1 MPPHAGAARSM
12 LGVERRL
19 AVRTWTDGWV
29 LASGRARFGEMG
41 ASGLSPVNLNALLAA
56 VEAAPPV
63 AAVDVLAGELAEAIG
78 AREVS
83 FLIADFSGRSLIRLG
98 HSGGQGRL
106 QGKETAERVPLAGT
120 PHGRAL
126 ASQAVEM
133 VVEDGDG
140 GVRLFAPVTSR
151 GEAVG
156 VLELGLEDF
165 PAEQTVADVALAAHF
180 LAYVVIANRRYT
192 DLFEWGQRSVPL
204 SLAAEIQH
212 RLLPGAFTCEAG
224 QFTLAAWLQPAGE
237 IGGDTFDFSLER
249 DALHVSMTDAMG
261 HTMEAALLATVL
273 VGALRNARRRGVEL
287 AEQARLANDALAEQA
302 GEDQFVTGLLVRI
315 DLASAT
321 AGIVNAGHPPP
332 LRLRAG
338 QVEQIHLEADRPFGL
353 QRGGGYRVQALELEV
368 GDRLM
373 FVTDGMLERDAERM
387 NINAILTASMNM
399 HAREAVQHLTQ
410 AVLEASGGQLRDDAT
425 ALCLDWHGGPP
436 RDRDASSGADR
447 EVRVSRRRGQAFAA
461 AGADPGRPLLPGTV
475 DR

>member
-1 MPPHAGAARSM
+1 MGQ
-12 LGVERRL
+12 
-19 AVRTWTDGWV
+19 
-29 LASGRARFGEMG
+29 SGR
-41 ASGLSPVNLNALLAA
+41 SPVNLNALLAA

-140 GVRLFAPVTSR
+140 GARLFAPVTSR

-204 SLAAEIQH
+204 SLAAEVA
-212 RLLPGAFTCEAG
+212 R
-224 QFTLAAWLQPAGE
+224 
-237 IGGDTFDFSLER
+237 
-249 DALHVSMTDAMG
+249 
-261 HTMEAALLATVL
+261 VL
-273 VGALRNARRRGVEL
+273 VGALRNAGGGGVEL
-287 AEQARLANDALAEQA
+287 AEQARLANDALVEQA

-315 DLASAT
+315 GLASAT

-387 NINAILTASMNM
+387 NITAILTASMNM

-425 ALCLDWHGGPP
+425 ALCLDCHGGPH
-436 RDRDASSGADR
+436 RDRDATSGADR
-447 EVRVSRRRGQAFAA
+447 VVRVYRRRGRAFAA
-461 AGADPGRPLLPGTV
+461 AGADPDRPLLPGTV
-475 DR
+475 ER

>member
-1 MPPHAGAARSM
+1 MVEARQSP
-12 LGVERRL
+12 
-19 AVRTWTDGWV
+19 
-29 LASGRARFGEMG
+29 
-41 ASGLSPVNLNALLAA
+41 LSLNSLLVA

-63 AAVDVLAGELAEAIG
+63 AAVDVLAAALAEAIG

-98 HSGGQGRL
+98 HSGGTGALRL
-106 QGKETAERVPLAGT
+106 HGKETAERVPLAGT

-126 ASQAVEM
+126 AAQAVE
-133 VVEDGDG
+133 VLAENHGA
-140 GVRLFAPVTSR
+140 RLFAPVTSR

-165 PAEQTVADVALAAHF
+165 PLEQTVADVALAAHF

-237 IGGDTFDFSLER
+237 VGGDTFDFSLDR
-249 DALHVSMTDAMG
+249 DTLHVSMTDAMG
-261 HTMEAALLATVL
+261 HTMDAALLATVL
-273 VGALRNARRRGVEL
+273 VGGLRNARRRGVEL
-287 AEQARLANDALAEQA
+287 AEQVRLANDALAEQA
-302 GEDQFVTGLLVRI
+302 DEGQFVTGLVVRI
-315 DLASAT
+315 DLASQT
-321 AGIVNAGHPPP
+321 AGIVNAGHPLP

-338 QVEQIHLEADRPFGL
+338 QVEQVRLEADRPFGL
-353 QRGGGYRVQALELEV
+353 QAGPGHRVQALPLEA

-373 FVTDGMLERDAERM
+373 FVTDGMLERAAARM
-387 NINAILTASMNM
+387 DIGAVLTASTTM
-399 HAREAVQHLTQ
+399 HAREAVQHLTE
-410 AVLEASGGQLRDDAT
+410 AALEASGGELRDDAT

-436 RDRDASSGADR
+436 RDRAGASEA
-447 EVRVSRRRGQAFAA
+447 RRGAQ
-461 AGADPGRPLLPGTV
+461 PQR
-475 DR
+475 

>member
-1 MPPHAGAARSM
+1 VGQSRQ
-12 LGVERRL
+12 
-19 AVRTWTDGWV
+19 
-29 LASGRARFGEMG
+29 
-41 ASGLSPVNLNALLAA
+41 SPLNLNSLLAA

-63 AAVDVLAGELAEAIG
+63 AAVDVLAATLAEAIG

-98 HSGGQGRL
+98 HSGGTGALRL
-106 QGKETAERVPLAGT
+106 QGRETAERVPLAGT

-126 ASQAVEM
+126 AAQAVEV
-133 VVEDGDG
+133 VVEDGG
-140 GVRLFAPVTSR
+140 ARLFAPVTSR

-156 VLELGLEDF
+156 VLELGLEES
-165 PAEQTVADVALAAHF
+165 PVEQTVADVALAAHF

-249 DALHVSMTDAMG
+249 DTLHVSMTDAMG
-261 HTMEAALLATVL
+261 HTMDAALLATVL
-273 VGALRNARRRGVEL
+273 VGALRNARRRGVEQ

-302 GEDQFVTGLLVRI
+302 SEGQFVTGLLVRI

-321 AGIVNAGHPPP
+321 AGIINAGHPPP

-338 QVEQIHLEADRPFGL
+338 QVEPVPLKADPPFGL
-353 QRGGGYRVQALELEV
+353 QPGRGYRVQALPLEV

-373 FVTDGMLERDAERM
+373 FLTDGMLERDAAGM
-387 NINAILTASMNM
+387 DIDAILTAGIDM

-410 AVLEASGGQLRDDAT
+410 AVLQASGGQLRDDAT

-436 RDRDASSGADR
+436 RDRDATSGANREGRADR
-447 EVRVSRRRGQAFAA
+447 GAAAARSPQPAFETTTQ
-461 AGADPGRPLLPGTV
+461 AGADPGGALAGR
-475 DR
+475 

>member
-1 MPPHAGAARSM
+1 MG
-12 LGVERRL
+12 E
-19 AVRTWTDGWV
+19 
-29 LASGRARFGEMG
+29 GRP
-41 ASGLSPVNLNALLAA
+41 SPLNLNSLLAA

-63 AAVDVLAGELAEAIG
+63 AAVDVLAGALAEAID

-98 HSGGQGRL
+98 HSGGTGALRL
-106 QGKETAERVPLAGT
+106 QGKETAERVPLLGT

-126 ASQAVEM
+126 AAQAVEV
-133 VVEDGDG
+133 VVEDGG
-140 GVRLFAPVTSR
+140 ARLFAPVTSR

-156 VLELGLEDF
+156 VLELGLQDF
-165 PAEQTVADVALAAHF
+165 PLDQTVADVALAAHF

-237 IGGDTFDFSLER
+237 VGGDTFDFSLER
-249 DALHVSMTDAMG
+249 DTLHVSLTDAMG
-261 HTMEAALLATVL
+261 HTMDAALLATVL

-287 AEQARLANDALAEQA
+287 AKQARLANDALAEQA
-302 GEDQFVTGLLVRI
+302 GESQFVTGLLVRI
-315 DLASAT
+315 DLARAS

-332 LRLRAG
+332 LRLRSG
-338 QVEQIHLEADRPFGL
+338 EVERVHLEADRPFGL
-353 QRGGGYRVQALELEV
+353 QAGGSYRVQALQLEV

-373 FVTDGMLERDAERM
+373 FVTDGMLERDAADI
-387 NINAILTASMNM
+387 NIAAILTEGSSM

-410 AVLEASGGQLRDDAT
+410 AVLQASGGRLRDDAT

-436 RDRDASSGADR
+436 RDRDATWGANR
-447 EVRVSRRRGQAFAA
+447 EGRLDQAAS
-461 AGADPGRPLLPGTV
+461 T
-475 DR
+475 

>member
-1 MPPHAGAARSM
+1 MG
-12 LGVERRL
+12 ERRP
-19 AVRTWTDGWV
+19 
-29 LASGRARFGEMG
+29 
-41 ASGLSPVNLNALLAA
+41 SPLNLNSLLAA

-63 AAVDVLAGELAEAIG
+63 AAVDVLAAALAEAIG

-98 HSGGQGRL
+98 HAGGKGTLRL
-106 QGKETAERVPLAGT
+106 HGKETAERVPLAGT
-120 PHGRAL
+120 PQGRAL
-126 ASQAVEM
+126 AAQAVE
-133 VVEDGDG
+133 VIAEDHGA
-140 GVRLFAPVTSR
+140 RLFAPVTSR

-156 VLELGLEDF
+156 VLELGLEHF
-165 PAEQTVADVALAAHF
+165 PVEQTVADVALAAHF

-224 QFTLAAWLQPAGE
+224 QVTLAAWLQPAGE
-237 IGGDTFDFSLER
+237 VGGDTFDFSLER
-249 DALHVSMTDAMG
+249 DALHLSMTDAMG
-261 HTMEAALLATVL
+261 HTMDAALLATVL

-287 AEQARLANDALAEQA
+287 AEQARLANDALAAQA
-302 GEDQFVTGLLVRI
+302 GDGQYVTGLVVRI
-315 DLASAT
+315 DLATAT

-338 QVEQIHLEADRPFGL
+338 NVEHVRLEADPPFGL
-353 QRGGGYRVQALELEV
+353 QPGRGYRVQALPLEV

-373 FVTDGMLERDAERM
+373 FVTDGMLERDAARM
-387 NINAILTASMNM
+387 NMAAILTASMNM
-399 HAREAVQHLTQ
+399 HARETVQHLTQ

-436 RDRDASSGADR
+436 RDRDATSGADR
-447 EVRVSRRRGQAFAA
+447 EGRLDQAASGVGSSEPRLTRR
-461 AGADPGRPLLPGTV
+461 TV
-475 DR
+475 W